1 MTRKLAAILAA
12 DAVGYS
18 RLMGVDEVATLAEL
32 KRHRSELIEPKI
44 AAHHGRLV
52 KTTGDGM
59 LVEFASVV
67 EAVACAVEVQQGMAE
82 RNTGLDT
89 DRRIEFR
96 IGINLGDVIADGDDV
111 YGDGVN
117 IAARLEQAAQPN
129 AVLVSEDV
137 YRQIGGKLAVLFDD
151 LGPLSLRNIARPVRA
166 YAARLAGPASAPPLP
181 SSDKPSVAVLP
192 FDNLTGD
199 ASQGYL
205 ADGMVEEIIAALSR
219 VKSFFVIAR
228 NSTFTYKG
236 KAVRIDHVGRELGV
250 RYVIEGSLQKSG
262 NRIRLTAQ
270 LLEAEAGRHV
280 WSGRFDGNTEDIFD
294 LQDRVTEQLVG
305 ALEPSIRSAE
315 IERARRKR
323 PDNLSAYDYT
333 MRALPH
339 VWALERADNRKALE
353 LLAQA
358 IVHDPQ
364 YPLALALSAWC
375 HLQQI
380 TYHWSED
387 WQRSRSEALTLAQQA
402 TSLSEND
409 PVVLTVLGAT
419 QTLARNVD
427 EASRLID
434 RALTLDPNLSWGWNR
449 FGWLHTYKQE
459 PDLALPAFEKA
470 LRLSP
475 LDPTNFNCYQGI
487 GAAHFCAGRYE
498 ECISWVKKGLT
509 ERPGTIWAHRLLVAA
524 YAQLDRMDEARGELA
539 LLLREHPKLTIS
551 AIAAAVPWGPEMM
564 SRYTSAFRKAGLPE

>member
-1 MTRKLAAILAA
+1 MSRKLAAILAT
-12 DAVGYS
+12 DVVGYS
-18 RLMGVDEVATLAEL
+18 RLMGVDEAGTLAEL
-32 KRHRSELIEPKI
+32 KRHRRELIDPKI
-44 AAHHGRLV
+44 ADHFGRIV

-59 LVEFASVV
+59 LIEFPSVV
-67 EAVACAVEVQQGMAE
+67 EAVACAVEVQQRMAE
-82 RNTGLDT
+82 RNASVGTEQ
-89 DRRIEFR
+89 RIEFR
-96 IGINLGDVIADGDDV
+96 MGINLGDVIADGDDV

-129 AVLVSEDV
+129 MVLVSEDV
-137 YRQIGGKLAVLFDD
+137 YRQVNGKLAVPFDD
-151 LGPLSLRNIARPVRA
+151 QGPLSLKNIARPVRA
-166 YAARLAGPASAPPLP
+166 YAARLAGPAWIPPLP
-181 SSDKPSVAVLP
+181 SRDKPSVAVLP

-199 ASQGYL
+199 ASQNYL

-236 KAVRIDHVGRELGV
+236 RAVRVDQVGRELGV
-250 RYVIEGSLQKSG
+250 RYVIEGSIQKSG
-262 NRIRLTAQ
+262 NRVRLTAQ
-270 LLEAEAGRHV
+270 LIEAELGRHV
-280 WSGRFDGNTEDIFD
+280 WSGRFDGNIEDIFD
-294 LQDRVTEQLVG
+294 LQDRVTEQVVG

-353 LLAQA
+353 LLAPA

-364 YPLALALSAWC
+364 YPLALALAAWC

-380 TYHWSED
+380 TYHWSGD
-387 WQRSRSEALTLAQQA
+387 WQKSRSEALKLARQA
-402 TSLSEND
+402 TSLSEDD
-409 PVVLTVLGAT
+409 PMVLVALGAA

-427 EASRLID
+427 EAARLIE

-449 FGWLHTYKQE
+449 SGWLHTYQE
-459 PDLALPAFEKA
+459 QPDLALAAFDKA
-470 LRLSP
+470 VRLSP
-475 LDPTNFNCYQGI
+475 LDPMNFNCYHGV

-498 ECISWVKKGLT
+498 ECINWVKKGLA
-509 ERPGTIWAHRLLVAA
+509 ERPGTIWAHRPLVAA
-524 YAQLDRMDEARGELA
+524 YAQLDRMDDARRELA
-539 LLLREHPKLTIS
+539 LLLRENPTLTTS
-551 AIAAAVPWGPEMM
+551 AIADAVPWGPEMM
-564 SRYTSAFRKAGLPE
+564 SRYTSAFRKAGLPA